1 MTETVDQ
8 AQAQPPRTLA
18 DIIGGRLCA
27 SGRTRPQS
35 GRTAAARSM
44 AVVIIYPVWMWLS
57 AAVLFGAGFSTGLE
71 PGRATA
77 PRRRVADH
85 SPR

>member
-18 DIIGGRLCA
+18 DIIGGRLVLQDVPRLSQA
-27 SGRTRPQS
+27 GPRPP
-35 GRTAAARSM
+35 GSM
-44 AVVIIYPVWMWLS
+44 AVIIIYPVWMWLS
-57 AAVLFGAGFSTGLE
+57 AAALFSTGLE

-85 SPR
+85 SPG